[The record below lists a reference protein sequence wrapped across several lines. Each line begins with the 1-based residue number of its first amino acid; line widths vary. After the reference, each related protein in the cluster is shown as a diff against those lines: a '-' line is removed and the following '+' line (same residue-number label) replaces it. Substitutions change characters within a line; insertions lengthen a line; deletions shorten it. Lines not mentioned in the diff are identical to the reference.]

1 MSVILIRVCR
11 GKQIKGSPKR
21 LPFICESSIT
31 KSVVLG
37 FWGNLVIFSLFYTF
51 HHLLQQWTEAEEED
65 GCNSSHDSKEC
76 EEVCEVGD
84 LIAKE

>member
-11 GKQIKGSPKR
+11 GKQIKGSLFQASLYLWR
-21 LPFICESSIT
+21 LDYEVSRTSLSW
-31 KSVVLG
+31 KSG
-37 FWGNLVIFSLFYTF
+37 YSSLFHTL

-65 GCNSSHDSKEC
+65 GCNSCHDSKEC

>member
-1 MSVILIRVCR
+1 MVAIRNEIPKTFMVIM
-11 GKQIKGSPKR
+11 
-21 LPFICESSIT
+21 
-31 KSVVLG
+31 
-37 FWGNLVIFSLFYTF
+37 LFHTF

-65 GCNSSHDSKEC
+65 GCNSCHDSKEC